1 MRLEEK
7 VREPKYKIWTLT
19 FYCVISTIN
28 NIILLSSAGT
38 CTKTLNSAIL
48 TEKKWGDF
56 VYIISACLC
65 GVNCKYN
72 GKNNLNDRCLK
83 LFREGKA
90 VLVCP
95 EQLGGLQTPRN
106 PVELNNISSEV
117 LEENGKALSNKGED
131 VTKQFLNGAYET
143 LKIAKELGATKA
155 ILKEGS
161 PSCGSNFVYDGTFT
175 DNKIKGKGITA
186 YLLEKEGITV
196 FSDEDLEVD
205 NSKLVY
211 LNEFDR
217 EKAKKRKLFEL
228 EEESEDEEEYFD
240 LTENLTD
247 MSDLP
252 PKVEE
257 NVKKLMIS
265 LARDLMGFEEL
276 DEIAEAT
283 GLSIEEVKEILDEK

>member
-1 MRLEEK
+1 M
-7 VREPKYKIWTLT
+7 
-19 FYCVISTIN
+19 
-28 NIILLSSAGT
+28 
-38 CTKTLNSAIL
+38 
-48 TEKKWGDF
+48 
-56 VYIISACLC
+56 YIISACLC
-65 GVNCKYN
+65 GVNCRYN
-72 GKNNLNDRCLK
+72 GKSGSNERCLK

-95 EQLGGLQTPRN
+95 EQLGGLPTPRN
-106 PVELNNISSEV
+106 PVELDNTASQIIEG
-117 LEENGKALSNKGED
+117 NGKAMSNKGED
-131 VTKQFLNGAYET
+131 VTQKFINGAYET

-161 PSCGSNFVYDGTFT
+161 PSCGANFVHDGTFT
-175 DNKIKGKGITA
+175 GNRINGKGITA
-186 YLLEKEGITV
+186 QILENEGITV
-196 FSDEDLEVD
+196 FSDEDLEIN

-217 EKAKKRKLFEL
+217 EKAKKRRLFEL
-228 EEESEDEEEYFD
+228 EEEDDEQEEYFD

-247 MSDLP
+247 MSELP

-283 GLSIEEVKEILDEK
+283 GLSIEEVEEILNEEE

>member
-1 MRLEEK
+1 M
-7 VREPKYKIWTLT
+7 
-19 FYCVISTIN
+19 
-28 NIILLSSAGT
+28 
-38 CTKTLNSAIL
+38 
-48 TEKKWGDF
+48 
-56 VYIISACLC
+56 YIISACLC

-72 GKNNLNDRCLK
+72 GQNNSNDRCLK
-83 LFREGKA
+83 LFKEGKA

-106 PVELNNISSEV
+106 PVELNNMVSKVVNGE
-117 LEENGKALSNKGED
+117 GKAINNEGKD

-143 LKIAKELGATKA
+143 LKIARELGATKA

-161 PSCGSNFVYDGTFT
+161 PSCGSNLVYDGTFAG
-175 DNKIKGKGITA
+175 NKIKGKGITT
-186 YLLEKEGITV
+186 YILEKEGITV
-196 FSDEDLEVD
+196 FSDEDLEVN

-217 EKAKKRKLFEL
+217 EKARKRRLFEL
-228 EEESEDEEEYFD
+228 GEESEDEEYFD
-240 LTENLTD
+240 LTDNLTD

-252 PKVEE
+252 PSVEE

>member
-1 MRLEEK
+1 M
-7 VREPKYKIWTLT
+7 
-19 FYCVISTIN
+19 
-28 NIILLSSAGT
+28 
-38 CTKTLNSAIL
+38 
-48 TEKKWGDF
+48 
-56 VYIISACLC
+56 YIISACLC

-72 GKNNLNDRCLK
+72 GQNNLNERCLK

-106 PVELNNISSEV
+106 PVELNNRASQVVEG
-117 LEENGKALSNKGED
+117 NGNALSNNGED

-143 LKIAKELGATKA
+143 LKIARELGATKA

-161 PSCGSNFVYDGTFT
+161 PSCGSNFIYDGTFT
-175 DNKIKGKGITA
+175 GNKIEGKGITA
-186 YLLEKEGITV
+186 YILEKEGITV
-196 FSDEDLEVD
+196 FSDEDLEVN

-211 LNEFDR
+211 LNQFDR

-228 EEESEDEEEYFD
+228 EEDEEEEYFD
-240 LTENLTD
+240 LTENLQS
-247 MSDLP
+247 MEDLP

-257 NVKKLMIS
+257 NVKKLVIS
-265 LARDLMGFEEL
+265 LARDLMGFEEV

-283 GLSIEEVKEILDEK
+283 GLSIEEVEEILDEEE

>member
-1 MRLEEK
+1 M
-7 VREPKYKIWTLT
+7 
-19 FYCVISTIN
+19 
-28 NIILLSSAGT
+28 
-38 CTKTLNSAIL
+38 
-48 TEKKWGDF
+48 
-56 VYIISACLC
+56 YIISACLC

-72 GKNNLNDRCLK
+72 GQNNLNERCLK
-83 LFREGKA
+83 LFRDGKA

-106 PVELNNISSEV
+106 PVELMNIASEV
-117 LEENGKALSNKGED
+117 VEDEGKALSNKGED

-161 PSCGSNFVYDGTFT
+161 PSCGSNFIYDGTFT
-175 DNKIKGKGITA
+175 GNKINGKGITA
-186 YLLEKEGITV
+186 YLLESQGITV
-196 FSDEDLEVD
+196 FSDEDLEAN

-228 EEESEDEEEYFD
+228 GEESEDEEEYFD
-240 LTENLTD
+240 LNGNLED
-247 MSDLP
+247 MADLP

-257 NVKKLMIS
+257 NVKRLIVS
-265 LARDLMGFEEL
+265 LARDLMGFEEV

-283 GLSIEEVKEILDEK
+283 GLSIEEVQEILEQEK

>member
-1 MRLEEK
+1 M
-7 VREPKYKIWTLT
+7 
-19 FYCVISTIN
+19 
-28 NIILLSSAGT
+28 
-38 CTKTLNSAIL
+38 
-48 TEKKWGDF
+48 
-56 VYIISACLC
+56 YIISACLC

-72 GKNNLNDRCLK
+72 GKSNTDERCLK

-95 EQLGGLQTPRN
+95 EQLGGLTTPRN
-106 PVELNNISSEV
+106 PVELNNTASQV
-117 LEENGKALSNKGED
+117 LEGDGKALNNQGED

-143 LKIAKELGATKA
+143 LKIAKELGVSRA

-161 PSCGSNFVYDGTFT
+161 PSCGCNFIYDGTFT
-175 DNKIKGKGITA
+175 GNKIKGKGITA
-186 YLLEKEGITV
+186 QLLENEGIIV
-196 FSDEDLEVD
+196 FSEEDLKVN

-228 EEESEDEEEYFD
+228 GEDENYEEEYFD
-240 LTENLTD
+240 LTGNLSD
-247 MSDLP
+247 MPDLP
-252 PKVEE
+252 PRVEE

-265 LARDLMGFEEL
+265 LAHDLMGFDEA

-283 GLSIEEVKEILDEK
+283 GLSIEEVEEILDEEK

>member
-1 MRLEEK
+1 M
-7 VREPKYKIWTLT
+7 
-19 FYCVISTIN
+19 
-28 NIILLSSAGT
+28 
-38 CTKTLNSAIL
+38 
-48 TEKKWGDF
+48 
-56 VYIISACLC
+56 YIISACLC

-72 GKNNLNDRCLK
+72 GKDNLSERCLK

-95 EQLGGLQTPRN
+95 EQLGGLPTPRN
-106 PVELNNISSEV
+106 PVELNNVASQVIEG
-117 LEENGKALSNKGED
+117 NGKALSNQGED
-131 VTKQFLNGAYET
+131 VTEKFLNGAYET
-143 LKIAKELGATKA
+143 LKIAKELGATRA

-161 PSCGSNFVYDGTFT
+161 PSCGANFVYDGTFT
-175 DNKIKGKGITA
+175 GNKIKGKGITA
-186 YLLEKEGITV
+186 QLLENEGIAV
-196 FSDEDLEVD
+196 FSDEDLEVN

-228 EEESEDEEEYFD
+228 GEEEEYEEEYFD

-252 PKVEE
+252 PRVEE

-265 LARDLMGFEEL
+265 LAHDLMGFEEA

-283 GLSIEEVKEILDEK
+283 GLSLEEVEEILDEDK

>member
-1 MRLEEK
+1 M
-7 VREPKYKIWTLT
+7 
-19 FYCVISTIN
+19 
-28 NIILLSSAGT
+28 
-38 CTKTLNSAIL
+38 
-48 TEKKWGDF
+48 
-56 VYIISACLC
+56 YIISACLC
-65 GVNCKYN
+65 GVNCKYS

-83 LFREGKA
+83 LFREGRA

-95 EQLGGLQTPRN
+95 EQLGGLPTPRN
-106 PVELNNISSEV
+106 PVELNSAASKV
-117 LEENGKALSNKGED
+117 LDGNGKALSNKGED
-131 VTKQFLNGAYET
+131 VTKQFIDGAYET

-175 DNKIKGKGITA
+175 GNKIEGKGITA
-186 YLLEKEGITV
+186 LLLENEGITV
-196 FSDEDLEVD
+196 FSDEDLEVN

-217 EKAKKRKLFEL
+217 EKAKKRRLFEQGE
-228 EEESEDEEEYFD
+228 EEESYGEEYFD

-247 MSDLP
+247 MSELP
-252 PKVEE
+252 PSVEE

-265 LARDLMGFEEL
+265 LARDLMGFEEI

-283 GLSIEEVKEILDEK
+283 GLSVEEVEEILEEE